1 MGEDVTEYIGIAA
14 DEPKRLLQLND
25 RKISLLARYGYTE
38 NMAKKLCEKY
48 NLLSPIYR
56 TSERNG
62 CWFCPNCRI
71 KDFVMLRKRHPEL
84 WGELERLSHTPN
96 LCFYGFKWGK
106 TVQEVEKEMDKYDK
120 KQRNIEI
127 FNNLQLKLWL

>member
-14 DEPKRLLQLND
+14 DEPKRLLRLNE
-25 RKISLLARYGYTE
+25 REISLLAKYGYTE
-38 NMAKKLCEKY
+38 AMAKELCEKY

-56 TSERNG
+56 TSKRNG
-62 CWFCPNCRI
+62 CWFCPSRRI
-71 KDFVMLRKRHPEL
+71 KDFAMLRKRHPEL

-96 LCFYGFKWGK
+96 LCSYGFKWGM

-120 KQRNIEI
+120 KQQNIEI

>member
-1 MGEDVTEYIGIAA
+1 
-14 DEPKRLLQLND
+14 
-25 RKISLLARYGYTE
+25 
-38 NMAKKLCEKY
+38 
-48 NLLSPIYR
+48 
-56 TSERNG
+56 
-62 CWFCPNCRI
+62 
-71 KDFVMLRKRHPEL
+71 MLRKRHPEL